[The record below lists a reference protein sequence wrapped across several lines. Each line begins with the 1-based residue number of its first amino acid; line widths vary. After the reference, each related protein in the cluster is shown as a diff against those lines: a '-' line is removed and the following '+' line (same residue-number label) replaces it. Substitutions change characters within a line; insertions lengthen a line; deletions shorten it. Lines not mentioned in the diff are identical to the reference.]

1 MRDNTSKNN
10 QGKDIKSTVRE
21 CVIGKQ
27 KYRVVSYYVGDKDIN
42 KTLEDLAIRKA
53 LYEYN
58 YEGGYK
64 NTA

>member
-1 MRDNTSKNN
+1 MRDNTSKINY
-10 QGKDIKSTVRE
+10 GEDVKSTVRE

-27 KYRVVSYYVGDKDIN
+27 KYKIVSYYVGDKDIN

-58 YEGGYK
+58 YK
-64 NTA
+64 KVS